1 MRWPW
6 LFLVACGT
14 QPPPAPVGNA
24 HPRGNAA
31 PAVAAKE
38 DCSSRI
44 EGWKAGNLDRFAFED
59 GNHKFGFRDGKGRVV
74 IAAQYNHVY
83 EFSPYGIAAVVD
95 ATHPFLFIDAS
106 GKVLAQ
112 AFAYDNGPDY
122 FQEGYARIV
131 DPDKKVGFVTER
143 GAIAT
148 PPRFE
153 AAASFCHG
161 KAEVEIDG
169 ETYFIDK
176 HGNKT
181 TPPPLDKE

>member
-1 MRWPW
+1 MRALMWIV
-6 LFLVACGT
+6 LAACGT
-14 QPPPAPVGNA
+14 KPAAPVGNA
-24 HPRGNAA
+24 DRGRGSAA
-31 PAVAAKE
+31 QATAAKE
-38 DCSSRI
+38 DCTSRV
-44 EGWKAGNLDRFAFED
+44 EGWKPGNVDRFSYED
-59 GNHKFGFRDGKGRVV
+59 GGKHGFRDGKGRVV
-74 IAAQYNHVY
+74 ITAQYNHVY

-95 ATHPFLFIDAS
+95 ATHPFLFIDAR

-122 FQEGYARIV
+122 FQEGVARIV
-131 DPDKKVGFVTER
+131 DADKKVGFLGER
-143 GAIAT
+143 GDIAIV
-148 PPRFE
+148 PRFV